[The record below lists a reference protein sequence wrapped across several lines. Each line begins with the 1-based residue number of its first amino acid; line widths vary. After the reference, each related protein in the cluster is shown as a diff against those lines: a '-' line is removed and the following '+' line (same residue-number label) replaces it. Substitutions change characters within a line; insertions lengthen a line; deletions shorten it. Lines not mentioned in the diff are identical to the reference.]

1 MALSTPPVRGH
12 ARGAILDA
20 ADALFYR
27 DGIRSTSIDAVA
39 DEAGVTKRTLYH
51 HFESKDDLVAA
62 YLERRDEPTRVAFAA
77 QAAAAADGPAARIL
91 AVFDVLARFFATS
104 DCRGC
109 AFLNAASECASD
121 SRVRRTAIAHKDAT
135 EAWFREQLAAAG
147 SREPE
152 AYAAMLMLVLDGALA
167 RSLLY
172 PGGRQVRAAREA
184 ATIIVREAGVAIPRV
199 A

>member
-1 MALSTPPVRGH
+1 MALSTTTVRGH
-12 ARGAILDA
+12 ARKAILDA
-20 ADALFYR
+20 ADGLFYR
-27 DGIRSTSIDAVA
+27 DGIRATSVDAVA

-51 HFESKDDLVAA
+51 HFESKDDLIAA
-62 YLERRDEPTRVAFAA
+62 YLERRDEPTRVALAA
-77 QAAAAADGPAARIL
+77 KATAVADAPAARVL

-121 SRVRRTAIAHKDAT
+121 SRVRRAAIAHKDAT
-135 EAWFREQLAAAG
+135 EAWFREQLTAAG
-147 SREPE
+147 SREPA
-152 AYAAMLMLVLDGALA
+152 AYAAMLMLLLDGALA

-172 PGGRQVRAAREA
+172 PDGPPVRAARDA
-184 ATIIVREAGVAIPRV
+184 AAIILREAGIAIPRT